1 MKLDEEYIPLDTIG
15 FGGYARVVKVRH
27 KRYGYVRA
35 LRMINEIIDSEES
48 AAYQSFLEECRTLL
62 RLGNGNHPN
71 IINISKPML
80 IDRQAAVEMEY
91 IKGKDLTTVL
101 KEEGCFST
109 KEVIKLLKDISSAL
123 AYCHYDIYD
132 YCTEPAENQLS
143 VEQLVEK
150 YRVIHNDI
158 HSKNIM
164 LKKDGSYILLDF
176 GLSFTDSNNLRSSI
190 RRGGVD
196 EYKAPEKWDNANVL
210 TVQSDIYSFGI
221 LLYECLAGAV
231 PFPLVHRNSA
241 KEIIELEQ
249 KHKQAAV
256 PDCWTNRKQNLL
268 KKGLD
273 IATQDYPA
281 WLDYVILKCL
291 EKDPAKRFAN
301 GKELYQYVQH
311 CLEKD
316 ERAKNLANEEVAAAH
331 RKEISRYQQQLQSL
345 QSKPAPL
352 PPVLEEAQ
360 STGPK
365 EKFILDSFV
374 KTLEG
379 QIEQQKTTISKL
391 QQAVLSEQLTHKK
404 LETEALEA
412 KNVIKNLQKQ
422 LAETK
427 SKAEPKPLKVV
438 QPASV
443 QNRALPITDKV
454 PATKQSND
462 WLLPVIVIG
471 LVCLLVGIGIG
482 QMIGRKNMN
491 SGQTSA
497 LDTATNIPSFVNT
510 TTAQMSDQQESN
522 DDNEDEPKAFTE
534 VEANQKIADFE
545 STLTNTNDLPSLA
558 EIEAVLREYPTLKAK
573 IIEIFEDKIEEL
585 ENNGLLTER
594 YDSALLAI
602 KEMECC

>member
-15 FGGYARVVKVRH
+15 FGGYARVVKVKH

-35 LRMINEIIDSEES
+35 LRLINEIIDSEDS
-48 AAYQSFLEECRTLL
+48 VAYQSFLEECRTLL

-101 KEEGCFST
+101 KEDGCLST

-132 YCTEPAENQLS
+132 YCAEPAENHLN

-196 EYKAPEKWDNANVL
+196 EYKAPEKWDNAHVL

-221 LLYECLAGAV
+221 LLYECLTGTV
-231 PFPLVHRNSA
+231 PFPLIHRDSA

-249 KHKQAAV
+249 KHKQAAI
-256 PDCWTNRKQNLL
+256 PDCWTNRKQSFL

-273 IATQDYPA
+273 VATQDYPA

-291 EKDPAKRFAN
+291 EKDPAKRFTN

-331 RKEISRYQQQLQSL
+331 RREISRYQQQLQDF
-345 QSKPAPL
+345 QSKTVQL
-352 PPVLEEAQ
+352 PPVSDEID
-360 STGPK
+360 STDPK
-365 EKFILDSFV
+365 EKHILASFV
-374 KTLEG
+374 KTLEE
-379 QIEQQKTTISKL
+379 QIEQKKTTISKL

-422 LAETK
+422 LADAKKNEETK
-427 SKAEPKPLKVV
+427 HSKVV
-438 QPASV
+438 QPTSR
-443 QNRALPITDKV
+443 QNRTLPITDKV
-454 PATKQSND
+454 PATNQSNN

-482 QMIGRKNMN
+482 RMIGRKNID

-497 LDTATNIPSFVNT
+497 LDTTNNTPSFVT
-510 TTAQMSDQQESN
+510 TSTVQMPDNEGDDSN
-522 DDNEDEPKAFTE
+522 DDEPQTFTE
-534 VEANQKIADFE
+534 SEANQKIADFE
-545 STLTNTNDLPSLA
+545 RILLNTNDLPSLA
-558 EIEAVLREYPTLKAK
+558 EIEAILREYPTLKTK

-585 ENNGLLTER
+585 ENNGQLTER
-594 YDSALLAI
+594 YDSALQAI
-602 KEMECC
+602 KEMDCC

>member
-15 FGGYARVVKVRH
+15 FGGYARVVKVKH

-35 LRMINEIIDSEES
+35 LRLINEIIDSEDS
-48 AAYQSFLEECRTLL
+48 VAYQSFLEECRTLL

-132 YCTEPAENQLS
+132 YCAEPAENQQT

-196 EYKAPEKWDNANVL
+196 EYKAPEKWDNAHVL

-221 LLYECLAGAV
+221 LLYECLTGTV
-231 PFPLVHRNSA
+231 PFPLIHRGSA

-249 KHKQAAV
+249 KHKQAAI

-273 IATQDYPA
+273 VATQDYPA

-331 RKEISRYQQQLQSL
+331 RKEISWYQQQLQHF
-345 QSKPAPL
+345 QPKTVQL
-352 PPVLEEAQ
+352 PPVLDETG
-360 STGPK
+360 STDPK
-365 EKFILDSFV
+365 EKFMLASFV

-379 QIEQQKTTISKL
+379 QIEQKKTTISKL

-404 LETEALEA
+404 LETEIIEA
-412 KNVIKNLQKQ
+412 RNVIKNLQKQ
-422 LAETK
+422 LTDTK
-427 SKAEPKPLKVV
+427 KNEENKHPKVV
-438 QPASV
+438 QPTSV
-443 QNRALPITDKV
+443 QNRTLPITDKV
-454 PATKQSND
+454 PATNQSNN

-471 LVCLLVGIGIG
+471 LVCLLLGIGIG
-482 QMIGRKNMN
+482 RMIRRENTD
-491 SGQTSA
+491 SGQTST
-497 LDTATNIPSFVNT
+497 LDTTSNIPSFVNT
-510 TTAQMSDQQESN
+510 TAVQISDSEDNTS
-522 DDNEDEPKAFTE
+522 DDDAPKTFSEA
-534 VEANQKIADFE
+534 EANQKIADFE
-545 STLTNTNDLPSLA
+545 RILLNTNDLPSLT
-558 EIEAVLREYPTLKAK
+558 EIEAVLKEYPALKSK

-594 YDSALLAI
+594 YDSALQAI
-602 KEMECC
+602 KEMDCC